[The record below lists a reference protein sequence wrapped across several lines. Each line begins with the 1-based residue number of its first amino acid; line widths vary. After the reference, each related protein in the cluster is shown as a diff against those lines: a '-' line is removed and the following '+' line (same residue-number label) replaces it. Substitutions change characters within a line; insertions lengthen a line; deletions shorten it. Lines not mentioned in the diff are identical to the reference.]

1 MTSTTAIRNQIS
13 ELKRDI
19 ARQTAA
25 LRESR
30 QHLHVL
36 ETQLDEIATFPVH
49 TLPTEILAE
58 IFVHCLP
65 NEPKLHRD
73 QPVPLLLSQ
82 ICHRWREAALRLP
95 ALWAEL
101 AVCIVDHC
109 GVPNHND
116 FSRAQLSARRLE
128 LHAKRSGIRPI
139 KIVVGC
145 AGARLWSGG
154 PPHIDFPPF
163 VEALRRH
170 APKIHAFKI
179 ELGSREADDLDQA
192 AVNLDFSALQSISL
206 IIPGPWSHLDRPFG
220 MFASALNLRSA
231 TLDAFQPAAINL
243 LPWAHLSEFTGHG
256 YLPETCVEVLQLA
269 ENLQKAH
276 FTLIPIFRRSPVRRL
291 VHAKLEELT
300 VHECREE
307 QSHVL
312 EYFELPALQ
321 TLTLVTAEYSD
332 DDLIPPEVLSEFF
345 HHSGANLRQL
355 IMEGPWRGSAMNP
368 LDALDIAEFVELR
381 DVSSEFA
388 MNLFAALKNT
398 DAFLPKLSRLKI
410 HWLPDVIRDPRIMG
424 KVVASAGDAILRRNW
439 RGRRGM
445 GPCEIKSL
453 RLTSSARMPD
463 SPTSLRDLRTLKTEG
478 VDVYVGTNEYSVL

>member
-19 ARQTAA
+19 VRQTAV
-25 LRESR
+25 LQESR
-30 QHLHVL
+30 EQLHVL

-65 NEPKLHRD
+65 DEPKLHRD
-73 QPVPLLLSQ
+73 SDQPAPLLLSQ
-82 ICHRWREAALRLP
+82 ICHRWREGALRLP

-109 GVPNHND
+109 GVPNYND

-128 LHAKRSGIRPI
+128 LHAKRSGTRPI

-145 AGARLWSGG
+145 AGARLWSSG

-163 VEALRRH
+163 VEVLRRH
-170 APKIHAFKI
+170 TPRIQTFKV
-179 ELGSREADDLDQA
+179 ELGSRQADDLDQA
-192 AVNLDFSALQSISL
+192 AVDLDFSALQSISL
-206 IIPGPWSHLDRPFG
+206 IIPGQFGTPFG
-220 MFASALNLRSA
+220 MFASASDLLSA
-231 TLDAFQPAAINL
+231 TLDAVKPAGVN
-243 LPWAHLSEFTGHG
+243 LPWAHLSEFTAHG

-269 ENLQKAH
+269 QNLQRAH
-276 FTLIPIFRRSPVRRL
+276 FTLIPIYRRPPVQRL
-291 VHAKLEELT
+291 IHAKLEQLT

-307 QSHVL
+307 QSHIL

-321 TLTLVTAEYSD
+321 TLTLVTAEYGYNTPV
-332 DDLIPPEVLSEFF
+332 PPEVLSEFF

-368 LDALDIAEFVELR
+368 LDALDIAELELL

-388 MNLFAALKNT
+388 LNLFATLKNT

-410 HWLPDVIRDPRIMG
+410 YWLPDVIRDPRITMG
-424 KVVASAGDAILRRNW
+424 EVVASAGDALLRRNW

-445 GPCEIKSL
+445 GPCEIKLL
-453 RLTSSARMPD
+453 RLTSNASVPD
-463 SPTSLRDLRTLKTEG
+463 SPASLKDLKTLKTEG
-478 VDVYVGTNEYSVL
+478 VDVYVGTDKYSVV